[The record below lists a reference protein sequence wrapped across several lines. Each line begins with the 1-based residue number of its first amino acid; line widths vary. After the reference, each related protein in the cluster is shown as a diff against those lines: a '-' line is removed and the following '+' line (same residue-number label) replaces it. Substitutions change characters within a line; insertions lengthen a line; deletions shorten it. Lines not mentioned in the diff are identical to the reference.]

1 MREVA
6 AGLGEDCVVAV
17 REAFDEGVGVRGVG
31 GLLYF
36 FVGGALSAVADV

>member
-6 AGLGEDCVVAV
+6 AGFGEFGVVAFG
-17 REAFDEGVGVRGVG
+17 EAFDEGVGVGGVG